1 MRRRHSLA
9 QKLNGRPLVAVGHTE
24 ETLAVFVAR
33 ATTDFRLR
41 ADRAPRRRGRAVSK
55 NVRHFSL
62 LALCVSALFGGMAGA
77 RAQDAGVSDE
87 RARQVALSV
96 QAFYDQTKSVEAEFH
111 QTYYNRLYDR
121 YDRSQGTVKF
131 QKPGKMR
138 WDYAA
143 PNGKIIVSNGK
154 QLSIYEPGENK
165 EPGQVFERALGANE
179 LPQALSFLTGGAK
192 LVDEFT
198 FRLLDAQQ
206 QGFVGNVIE
215 LLPRSKNPHYERL
228 LFYVDSD
235 PKRTGLVHRVLIV
248 DESGNRNRLDFKSPK
263 FNRAIDNKVFSW
275 VAPKGTRKVT
285 Q

>member
-1 MRRRHSLA
+1 VR
-9 QKLNGRPLVAVGHTE
+9 
-24 ETLAVFVAR
+24 
-33 ATTDFRLR
+33 
-41 ADRAPRRRGRAVSK
+41 K
-55 NVRHFSL
+55 NVRHIGLVTLMVSFLLRGSL
-62 LALCVSALFGGMAGA
+62 GV
-77 RAQDAGVSDE
+77 AQGDAGSDDP
-87 RARQVALSV
+87 ARQVALSV

-154 QLSIYEPGENK
+154 QLSIYKPGEDK

-179 LPQALSFLTGGAK
+179 LPQALSFLTGGGK

-198 FRLLDAQQ
+198 FRLLDAKQ
-206 QGFVGNVIE
+206 QGFSGGNVLE
-215 LLPRSKNPHYERL
+215 LLPRAKSPHYERL

-235 PKRTGLVHRVLIV
+235 PKRIGLVHRVLIV
-248 DESGNRNRLDFKSPK
+248 DANGNRNRLDFKTPK
-263 FNRAIDNKVFSW
+263 FNRAIDAKIFNW
-275 VAPKGTRKVT
+275 VPPKGTRKVT

>member
-1 MRRRHSLA
+1 
-9 QKLNGRPLVAVGHTE
+9 
-24 ETLAVFVAR
+24 
-33 ATTDFRLR
+33 
-41 ADRAPRRRGRAVSK
+41 VSK
-55 NVRHFSL
+55 NVRKFSL
-62 LALCVSALFGGMAGA
+62 LALFVGSLLGSLAQAG
-77 RAQDAGVSDE
+77 AQDAGVSDE

-131 QKPGKMR
+131 QKPGRMR

-154 QLSIYEPGENK
+154 QLSIYEPGDGK

-179 LPQALSFLTGGAK
+179 LPQALSFLTGGGK

-198 FRLLDAQQ
+198 FRLLDAAQ
-206 QGFVGNVIE
+206 QGFTAGNVIE

-248 DESGNRNRLDFKSPK
+248 DDSGNRNRLDFKAPK
-263 FNRAIDNKVFSW
+263 FNRAIDAKVFNW
-275 VAPKGTRKVT
+275 AAPKGTRKVT